1 MTSDFSN
8 ATLVRIN
15 NSNID
20 LALDINEKAILL
32 KDDLNKSIQNLAC

>member
-20 LALDINEKAILL
+20 LVLDINEKAILL
-32 KDDLNKSIQNLAC
+32 NDDLNKSIQNLAC

>member
-15 NSNID
+15 NRNID
-20 LALDINEKAILL
+20 LVLDINEKAILL

>member
-1 MTSDFSN
+1 MTSKFPK
-8 ATLVRIN
+8 AALVRIN

-20 LALDINEKAILL
+20 LVLDINEKAILL

>member
-20 LALDINEKAILL
+20 LVLDINEKAILL